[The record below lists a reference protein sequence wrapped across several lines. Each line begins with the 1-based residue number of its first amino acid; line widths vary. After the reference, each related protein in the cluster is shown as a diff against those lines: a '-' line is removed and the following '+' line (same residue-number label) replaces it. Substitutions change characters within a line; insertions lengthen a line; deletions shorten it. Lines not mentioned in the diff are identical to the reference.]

1 MGLVGNIKQEATSS
15 LKEGEPSS
23 AFKADKIAHQ
33 QTLDCYCPTVT
44 VRSLLKFLTISR
56 VIELHFKGDGSHWKS
71 NTRGSKFSEGKMGKV
86 AKGEKQK

>member
-33 QTLDCYCPTVT
+33 QTLDCYCPTVS
-44 VRSLLKFLTISR
+44 VLILNCYCSISPQ
-56 VIELHFKGDGSHWKS
+56 IF
-71 NTRGSKFSEGKMGKV
+71 NYI
-86 AKGEKQK
+86 